1 MKITRRDIS
10 KGLAVAASTALMSP
24 SLANSLKPSN
34 HKKPSRHNKNTKRKN
49 VLIIVTDQERA
60 RLTLPENLTLP
71 ARRRFDDNA
80 VVFEQYHIA
89 SLSCAP
95 SRSVIYTGQHVQK
108 TRLFNNPGYGDGA
121 VDLNPS
127 KTPTL
132 GQLFK
137 DIGYKTAYKGKWHL
151 SSVNALK
158 RKDNSQSLQP
168 FGFDE
173 WQKGKDTGGLVYQG
187 ANEDSVIL
195 ADAQDYMNRQ
205 LEHDGTD
212 PWLLAINFHNPHDV
226 MWLDANGRQAATRLR
241 PGLVSDMAP
250 AIDQYPYNHDFG
262 FGLPTSFGDDLST
275 KPEAQQLF
283 LDQAQYFYGQLD
295 PSDEQAHRRVLN
307 YYAAC
312 LLDSDKTI
320 DSLLRYLEETGLADD
335 TIVVMTSDHGEMAGS
350 HGIRHKGPFM
360 YKENIN
366 VPLSIRHPEG
376 LAGIASKGLFSALDL
391 TPTLLGLVGENPLK
405 HNPDFKGYDHSDVIF
420 GRSNNSPRQALLV
433 NFSNTTQGNPRLD
446 KIRMSAKRAEDQGA
460 PARQFHFPENFIQF
474 DSRTLGRGI
483 FDGRYKFS
491 RWFTPGDHHLPETW
505 SVLVGRNDLELYDVS
520 NDPDELNNLAHHP
533 EQNSTMIMAMNA
545 KLNQLVTQEVG
556 IDLGAHMPGDPATW
570 TAT

>member
-1 MKITRRDIS
+1 MKITRRDVS
-10 KGLAVAASTALMSP
+10 KSLAAAASTALLSP
-24 SLANSLKPSN
+24 SLARSLTPSK
-34 HKKPSRHNKNTKRKN
+34 HQKNAKRKN

-71 ARRRFDDNA
+71 ARRSFDHNA

-121 VDLNPS
+121 VDLDPS

-132 GQLFK
+132 GQMFK
-137 DIGYKTAYKGKWHL
+137 NLGYKTAYKGKWHL
-151 SSVNALK
+151 SSVNDLK
-158 RKDNSQSLQP
+158 REDNRQSLQP

-173 WQKGKDTGGLVYQG
+173 WQKGNDTGGLVYQG
-187 ANEDSVIL
+187 ATEDSDIL

-205 LEHDGTD
+205 LQHGGAD

-250 AIDQYPYNHDFG
+250 ARGKYPYNHDFG
-262 FGLPTSFGDDLST
+262 FGLPASFGDDLST

-320 DSLLRYLEETGLADD
+320 DALLSYLEETGLADD
-335 TIVVMTSDHGEMAGS
+335 TIVVMTSDHGEMAGA

-360 YKENIN
+360 YRENIN
-366 VPLSIRHPEG
+366 VPMSIRHPEG
-376 LAGIASKGLFSALDL
+376 LTGIASNRLFSALDL
-391 TPTLLGLVGENPLK
+391 TPTLLGLVGENPLE
-405 HNPDFKGYDHSDVIF
+405 HNPDFKGFDHSDVIF
-420 GRSNNSPRQALLV
+420 GESNNNPRQALLV

-460 PARQFHFPENFIQF
+460 PARQFHFPEDFIQF
-474 DSRTLGRGI
+474 DTRTLGRGI

-505 SVLVGRNDLELYDVS
+505 PVLVGRNDLELYDVS

-533 EQNSTMIMAMNA
+533 EQHSTLIMAMNA
-545 KLNQLVTQEVG
+545 KLNQLVALEVG
-556 IDLGAHMPGDPATW
+556 TDLGAHMPGDPATW

>member
-1 MKITRRDIS
+1 MMKMTRRKVS
-10 KGLAVAASTALMSP
+10 KGLAAAASSALLGP
-24 SLANSLKPSN
+24 SLAASMKSSSTD
-34 HKKPSRHNKNTKRKN
+34 KKAGERKN

-60 RLTLPENLTLP
+60 RLTLPENLNLP
-71 ARRRFDDNA
+71 ARRKFDDSA
-80 VVFEQYHIA
+80 VAFEQYHIA

-121 VDLNPS
+121 VDLNPL

-132 GQLFK
+132 GQRFK
-137 DIGYKTAYKGKWHL
+137 ALGYKTAYKGKWHL
-151 SSVNALK
+151 SSVNSSDLSDNRQALK
-158 RKDNSQSLQP
+158 P

-173 WQKGKDTGGLVYQG
+173 WQNGNDTGGLVYQG
-187 ANEDSVIL
+187 ANDDRDIL
-195 ADAQDYMNRQ
+195 ADAQDFMDRQ
-205 LEHDGTD
+205 RQDDVAE
-212 PWLLAINFHNPHDV
+212 PWFLAINFHNPHDV

-250 AIDQYPYNHDFG
+250 AMDQYPYNHDFG
-262 FGLPTSFGDDLST
+262 FELPASFGDDLSS

-295 PSDEQAHRRVLN
+295 PKDAAAHQTVLN

-312 LLDSDKTI
+312 LLDSDKVI
-320 DSLLRYLEETGLADD
+320 GSLMQYLDSTGLLDD
-335 TIVVMTSDHGEMAGS
+335 TIIVMTSDHGEMAGA

-360 YKENIN
+360 YRENIN
-366 VPLSIRHPEG
+366 VPMSIRHPQG
-376 LAGIASKGLFSALDL
+376 SAGISSQRLFSALDL
-391 TPTLLGLVGENPLK
+391 TPTLLGLVGANPPN
-405 HNPDFKGYDHSDVIF
+405 HNPDLKGYDHSDFIL
-420 GRSNNSPRQALLV
+420 GRSNNSPRQELLV

-446 KIRMSAKRAEDQGA
+446 KIRMSAKRAEDLGA
-460 PARQFHFPENFIQF
+460 PARQFHFPEDFIQF

-491 RWFTPGDHHLPETW
+491 RWFTPGDHHHADTW
-505 SVLVGRNDLELYDVS
+505 EVLVGRNDLELYDVI
-520 NDPDELNNLAHHP
+520 NDPNEVENLAHYP
-533 EQNSTMIMAMNA
+533 EQHRALVMQMNT
-545 KLNQLVTQEVG
+545 KLNELVAREVG
-556 IDLGAHMPGDPATW
+556 TDLGSHLPGDPATW